1 MAFFGLVIETEEAED
16 EIQADAFDVWPEN
29 VETVAVFVGME
40 TQWACVATAKRML
53 AIGLRYESLR
63 EMWQACGVKRKR
75 RAEVMRGLRVMELA
89 ALPLLNGRGGE

>member
-1 MAFFGLVIETEEAED
+1 MSFFGLVIETEEADD
-16 EIQADAFDVWPEN
+16 EIPAPAFEVWPEN

-40 TQWACVATAKRML
+40 TQWNVVATPKQML
-53 AIGLRYESLR
+53 AIGLRYEALR
-63 EMWQACGVKRKR
+63 ELWPACGVKRKR

>member
-16 EIQADAFDVWPEN
+16 EIQADAFEVWPEN
-29 VETVAVFVGME
+29 ADTVAVFVGME
-40 TQWACVATAKRML
+40 TQWNVVATAKRLM
-53 AIGLRYESLR
+53 AIGLRYEALR
-63 EMWQACGVKRKR
+63 EIWQVCGVKPKR